1 MYILYIYIYIYV
13 YNYIKINFKCVYS
26 FAYYVVL
33 HRFLACSKK
42 GIEFTPKEVNLYSES
57 WDVSCET
64 TSKLFQRVMEMK
76 PHDTKKTLSLNEAR
90 NYIIALSK
98 PMGEAVEL
106 ITMNLGR
113 INDETEKC
121 KTFDSDISTFR
132 TQLKFKAFD
141 LIVEPLN
148 YPMTVCAAEKCKTYA
163 IVGEEN
169 VRRTVYGQ
177 ICHDHCFLSGISI
190 ETINNE
196 KLFGCCAMVDGNCSH
211 CSHSYREHMHI
222 TYKTTLVVTEFL
234 TKEAQRIIM
243 EKEDMKSRKEACIAT
258 LRSQSKEYEQ
268 EKDYI
273 YECASFFGVFL
284 KNHAM
289 IPYNDSFGDYVD
301 MLIKDEEAKKEEIR
315 DDGKIRKLKEEKL
328 TYETK
333 KKLIKRTISSSS
345 EGKFKTSHLEE
356 INKRKKKLCSLKH
369 NGRILREAL
378 GKLPSLDVL
387 G

>member
-1 MYILYIYIYIYV
+1 MCVCIYIYIYIY
-13 YNYIKINFKCVYS
+13 NYVKVNFKCVYNI
-26 FAYYVVL
+26 AYYVVL
-33 HRFLACSKK
+33 HRFLACSKR

-57 WDVSCET
+57 WGMSCET
-64 TSKLFQRVMEMK
+64 TNKLFQRVMEMK

-106 ITMNLGR
+106 ITMNLKR
-113 INDETEKC
+113 IDDETEKC

-141 LIVEPLN
+141 LLVEPLD
-148 YPMTVCAAEKCKTYA
+148 YPMTVCAARECKTYA
-163 IVGEEN
+163 NVGEEN
-169 VRRTVYGQ
+169 VRRTVYSQ

-190 ETINNE
+190 ETMNNE
-196 KLFGCCAMVDGNCSH
+196 KLFRCNAMVDGNCTH
-211 CSHSYREHMHI
+211 CPHSYREHMHI
-222 TYKTTLVVTEFL
+222 TYKTSLVEREFL

-243 EKEDMKSRKEACIAT
+243 EKEDMKSRQEACIAT
-258 LRSQSKEYEQ
+258 LRLQSEEYEK
-268 EKDYI
+268 EKDFI
-273 YECASFFGVFL
+273 YECASFFGIFL

-301 MLIKDEEAKKEEIR
+301 MLIKDEEAKQEEIR
-315 DDGKIRKLKEEKL
+315 DDKKISKLKEEKEA
-328 TYETK
+328 YEIK
-333 KKLIKRTISSSS
+333 KEFIKGTISSSS
-345 EGKFKTSHLEE
+345 EGKFETSHLEA
-356 INKRKKKLCSLKH
+356 ITARKENLCSLKH

-378 GKLPSLDVL
+378 GKLPSLDIL

>member
-1 MYILYIYIYIYV
+1 M
-13 YNYIKINFKCVYS
+13 YS